1 MSARTQPLLVG
12 LCVLVALSA
21 VIARQAEPIVPVAL
35 AAVDEARA
43 SLGERLFSDLRVS
56 RTNQFSCATCHP
68 LDKGGMD
75 SRQLAERRGKAP
87 PRNTPTIFNAALN
100 PSFNWDGSARTLEEH
115 TATVIETLMDLEW
128 PQLVDRL
135 RAANDYAS
143 GFRAV
148 YGDVV
153 TKPHVIDAI
162 VSFERTLLTP
172 DAPFDRYLRG
182 EDGAISSQAKDGYR
196 RFKTY
201 GCASC
206 HQGVNAGGNLYQR
219 FGVFEP
225 VHLLPALTN
234 DPGRIRITGIAR
246 DEEVFR
252 VPGMRNVAI
261 TAPYFHDGRAA
272 TLDEAVGVM
281 GRHQLG
287 RRLSADD
294 VEAIVAFLH
303 TLTGEFRGRRLASVE
318 PSTRGPSQ

>member
-1 MSARTQPLLVG
+1 MIARARPFLVG
-12 LCVLVALSA
+12 LCVTAALPVA
-21 VIARQAEPIVPVAL
+21 IARQAEPIVPVAV
-35 AAVDEARA
+35 AAVVESHA
-43 SLGERLFSDLRVS
+43 SLGERLFSDVRLS
-56 RTNQFSCATCHP
+56 RTGEYSCATCHP

-100 PSFNWDGSARTLEEH
+100 ASFNWDGSARTLEEH
-115 TATVIETLMDLEW
+115 TSTVVQTLMGLEW

-135 RAANDYAS
+135 SGASEYAS

-148 YGDVV
+148 YGGAV
-153 TKPHVIDAI
+153 TKAHVIDAI

-182 EDGAISSQAKDGYR
+182 EEGVISDDAKEGYR
-196 RFKTY
+196 RFKAY

-219 FGVFEP
+219 FGVFDP
-225 VHLLPALTN
+225 VSLLPALTN
-234 DPGRIRITGIAR
+234 DPGRFRITGIAR

-272 TLDEAVGVM
+272 TLDEAVGIM

-287 RRLSADD
+287 RRLSPDD
-294 VEAIVAFLH
+294 VAIIVAFLR
-303 TLTGEFRGRRLASVE
+303 TLTGEFRGRPLTSVA
-318 PSTRGPSQ
+318 PNGQGRSQ